1 MKKGALWMIAMKIH
15 RLPENGLN
23 NRSQMLPSGCSAKS
37 YLQ

>member
-15 RLPENGLN
+15 RLPENRFK